1 MKEAEKVTPLS
12 NIEITF
18 EPAKVAFSD
27 FEAFEEGI
35 EQAIAQ
41 YGTFDLGVNT
51 IEEVKKAR
59 TDLNKLSKSLE
70 DRRKEI
76 KGAINQPYS
85 EFEKL
90 YKTPYSKLKGLI
102 DELKNQIDG
111 YEENQKELRKD
122 TVRAWF
128 KQKAEEGN
136 LNPEI
141 FEPYL
146 EGFTKGTQFKK
157 DTFTLLKKT
166 ETELE
171 AIVMDELQK
180 QNQKD
185 QDMMVITGQ
194 CAANNLGPVT
204 YIRAYES
211 GLTLAEVLNDINKDV
226 EASNLAKQQQEAKA
240 KAEAERQAEIE
251 RQAKENAQAQIKAYN
266 ADTGEIIENGTN
278 THEQEENGVQAKL
291 EVNKDEYVTT
301 IKFWFD
307 LDQANAF
314 KEWLDTN
321 GIKFETVEGMKKS
334 KWNKI
339 NTMYR
344 GNLIQEMGS

>member
-1 MKEAEKVTPLS
+1 MKEAEKISPLD

-18 EPAKVAFSD
+18 EPAKVEFND
-27 FEAFEEGI
+27 FEAFEKGI

-41 YGTFDLGVNT
+41 YGTFDLEVNT
-51 IEEVKKAR
+51 IEEVKQAR

-76 KGAINQPYS
+76 KGVINEPYAD
-85 EFEKL
+85 FEKQ
-90 YKTPYSKLKGLI
+90 YKAPYSKLKNLI
-102 DELKNQIDG
+102 VELKSQIDV
-111 YEENQKELRKD
+111 YEENQKALRKD
-122 TVRAWF
+122 AVRVWF

-146 EGFTKGTQFKK
+146 DGFTKGTQFKK

-166 ETELE
+166 ETALE

-194 CAANNLGPVT
+194 CASNNLGPVT

-211 GLTLAEVLNDINKDV
+211 GLSLAEVLNSINRDV
-226 EASNLAKQQQEAKA
+226 ESARLFKQQQEARA
-240 KAEAERQAEIE
+240 KAEAERKAEIE
-251 RQAKENAQAQIKAYN
+251 RMARENAQAQIKAYN
-266 ADTGEIIENGTN
+266 ADTGEIVEDGIN
-278 THEQEENGVQAKL
+278 TLDQEENATQSKSEG
-291 EVNKDEYVTT
+291 NKVKYVTT
-301 IKFWFD
+301 IKFWFG
-307 LDQANAF
+307 LEQANAF
-314 KEWLDTN
+314 KKWLDAH
-321 GIKFETVEGMKKS
+321 GIEFETVEGMKKT
-334 KWNKI
+334 K
-339 NTMYR
+339 
-344 GNLIQEMGS
+344 